1 MKVSL
6 YKKMYQPVLRLG
18 NMQYF
23 SDPNPS
29 PEPNPTPTP
38 EPSPEPLQITLEAV
52 QSFVNDDDN
61 GKKWLQSLTDTR
73 VTDAIKTYETK
84 TLPKKIE
91 DEIAKRFPAETEDQ
105 KQLRN
110 LKQQFERL
118 EAEKQKETLKN
129 KALSIATEKGLPTKL
144 VDYFIGSDE
153 EKTIKGLDTFEEV
166 FSLAVQQ
173 AVEEKFKQGGRDPKP
188 PGAPGKALTKEA
200 IEKMS
205 PDEINA
211 NWEQIENYLKGQ

>member
-1 MKVSL
+1 MKLSL
-6 YKKMYQPVLRLG
+6 YKRMYQPVLRLG

-23 SDPNPS
+23 SDPILN
-29 PEPNPTPTP
+29 PEPNPTP
-38 EPSPEPLQITLEAV
+38 ELNPEPLQITLEAV
-52 QSFVNDDDN
+52 QSFINDDDS

-73 VTDAIKTYETK
+73 VTDAIKTYENK

-118 EAEKQKETLKN
+118 EAEKQTETLKN

-153 EKTIKGLDTFEEV
+153 ETTVTGLGVLEEV

-188 PGAPGKALTKEA
+188 PGEPGKALSKEA
-200 IEKMS
+200 IEKMT

-211 NWEQIENYLKGQ
+211 NWERIEKFLKGQ

>member
-1 MKVSL
+1 MKLSL
-6 YKKMYQPVLRLG
+6 YRRMHQPVLRLG

-23 SDPNPS
+23 SDPNPD
-29 PEPNPTPTP
+29 PTPTPTPTP
-38 EPSPEPLQITLEAV
+38 EPNPEPLQITLEAV
-52 QSFVNDDDN
+52 QSFVNDDDS

-73 VTDAIKTYETK
+73 VTDAIKTYENK

-105 KQLRN
+105 KQLRS

-118 EAEKQKETLKN
+118 EAEKHKETLKN
-129 KALSIATEKGLPTKL
+129 KALSIATEKELPTKL

-153 EKTIKGLDTFEEV
+153 ETTIQGLGVLEEV

-188 PGAPGKALTKEA
+188 PADPGKTLTKEI
-200 IEKMS
+200 IEKMT
-205 PDEINA
+205 PDEINE
-211 NWEQIENYLKGQ
+211 NWEQVEKFLKGQ

>member
-1 MKVSL
+1 MKLSL
-6 YKKMYQPVLRLG
+6 YKRMYQPVLRLG

-23 SDPNPS
+23 SDPIPN
-29 PEPNPTPTP
+29 PEPNPTPEPNP
-38 EPSPEPLQITLEAV
+38 EPMQITLEAV
-52 QSFVNDDDN
+52 QSFINDDDS

-73 VTDAIKTYETK
+73 VTDAIKTYENK

-118 EAEKQKETLKN
+118 EAEKQTETLKN

-153 EKTIKGLDTFEEV
+153 ETTITGLGVLEEV

-188 PGAPGKALTKEA
+188 PGEPGKALSKEA
-200 IEKMS
+200 IEKMT

-211 NWEQIENYLKGQ
+211 NWEQIEKFLKGQ

>member
-1 MKVSL
+1 MKLSL
-6 YKKMYQPVLRLG
+6 YKRMYQPVLRLG

-23 SDPNPS
+23 SDPIPN
-29 PEPNPTPTP
+29 PEPNPTP
-38 EPSPEPLQITLEAV
+38 EPNPEPLQITLEAV
-52 QSFVNDDDN
+52 QSFINDDDS
-61 GKKWLQSLTDTR
+61 GKKWLQSLTDTQ
-73 VTDAIKTYETK
+73 VTDAIKTYENK

-118 EAEKQKETLKN
+118 EAEKQTETLKN
-129 KALSIATEKGLPTKL
+129 KALSIATERGVPTKL

-153 EKTIKGLDTFEEV
+153 ETTITGLGVLEEV

-188 PGAPGKALTKEA
+188 PGEPGKALSKEA
-200 IEKMS
+200 IEKMT

-211 NWEQIENYLKGQ
+211 NWEQIEKFLKGQ

>member
-1 MKVSL
+1 MKLSL
-6 YKKMYQPVLRLG
+6 YKRMYQPVLRLG

-23 SDPNPS
+23 SDPIPN
-29 PEPNPTPTP
+29 PEPNPTP
-38 EPSPEPLQITLEAV
+38 EPNPEPLQITLEAV
-52 QSFVNDDDN
+52 QSFINDDDS

-73 VTDAIKTYETK
+73 VTDAIKTYENK

-118 EAEKQKETLKN
+118 EAEKQTETLKN

-153 EKTIKGLDTFEEV
+153 ETTITGLGVLEEV

-188 PGAPGKALTKEA
+188 PGEPGKALSKEA
-200 IEKMS
+200 IEKMT
-205 PDEINA
+205 PDEINE
-211 NWEQIENYLKGQ
+211 NWEQVEKFLKGQ

>member
-1 MKVSL
+1 MKLSL
-6 YKKMYQPVLRLG
+6 YKRMYQPVLRLG

-23 SDPNPS
+23 SDPIPN
-29 PEPNPTPTP
+29 PEPNPTP
-38 EPSPEPLQITLEAV
+38 ELNPEPLQITLEAV
-52 QSFVNDDDN
+52 QSFINDDDS

-73 VTDAIKTYETK
+73 VTDAIKTYENK

-118 EAEKQKETLKN
+118 EAEKQTETLKN

-153 EKTIKGLDTFEEV
+153 ETTVTGLGVLEEV

-188 PGAPGKALTKEA
+188 PGEPGKALSKEA
-200 IEKMS
+200 IEKMT
-205 PDEINA
+205 PDEINE
-211 NWEQIENYLKGQ
+211 NWEQVEKFLKGQ

>member
-1 MKVSL
+1 
-6 YKKMYQPVLRLG
+6 MYQPVLRLG

-23 SDPNPS
+23 SDPIPN
-29 PEPNPTPTP
+29 PEPNPTP
-38 EPSPEPLQITLEAV
+38 EPNPEPLQITLESV
-52 QSFVNDDDN
+52 QSFINDDDS

-73 VTDAIKTYETK
+73 VTDAIKTYENK

-118 EAEKQKETLKN
+118 EAEKQTETLKN

-153 EKTIKGLDTFEEV
+153 ETTITGLGVLEEV

-188 PGAPGKALTKEA
+188 PGEPGKALSKEA
-200 IEKMS
+200 IEKMT
-205 PDEINA
+205 PDEINE
-211 NWEQIENYLKGQ
+211 NWEQVEKFLKGQ

>member
-1 MKVSL
+1 MKLSL
-6 YKKMYQPVLRLG
+6 YKRMYQPVLRLG

-23 SDPNPS
+23 SDPIPN
-29 PEPNPTPTP
+29 PEPNPTPEPNP
-38 EPSPEPLQITLEAV
+38 EPMQITLEAV
-52 QSFVNDDDN
+52 QSFINDDDS

-73 VTDAIKTYETK
+73 VTDAIKTYENK

-118 EAEKQKETLKN
+118 EAEKQTETLKN

-153 EKTIKGLDTFEEV
+153 ETTITGLGVLEEV

-188 PGAPGKALTKEA
+188 PGEPGKALSKEA
-200 IEKMS
+200 IEKMT
-205 PDEINA
+205 PDEINE
-211 NWEQIENYLKGQ
+211 NWEQVEKFLKGQ

>member
-1 MKVSL
+1 MKLSL
-6 YKKMYQPVLRLG
+6 YKRMYQPVLRLG

-23 SDPNPS
+23 SDPIPN
-29 PEPNPTPTP
+29 PEPNPTPEPNP
-38 EPSPEPLQITLEAV
+38 EPMQITLEAV
-52 QSFVNDDDN
+52 QSFINDDDS

-73 VTDAIKTYETK
+73 VTDAIKTYENK

-118 EAEKQKETLKN
+118 EAEKQTETLKN

-153 EKTIKGLDTFEEV
+153 ETTITGLGVLEEV

-188 PGAPGKALTKEA
+188 PGEPGKSLSKEA
-200 IEKMS
+200 IEKMT
-205 PDEINA
+205 PDEINE
-211 NWEQIENYLKGQ
+211 NWEQVEKFLKGQ

>member
-1 MKVSL
+1 
-6 YKKMYQPVLRLG
+6 
-18 NMQYF
+18 MQYF
-23 SDPNPS
+23 SDPIPN
-29 PEPNPTPTP
+29 PEPNPTP
-38 EPSPEPLQITLEAV
+38 EPNPEPLQITLEAV
-52 QSFVNDDDN
+52 QSFINDDHS

-73 VTDAIKTYETK
+73 VTDAIKTYENK

-118 EAEKQKETLKN
+118 EAEKQTETLKN
-129 KALSIATEKGLPTKL
+129 KALSIATERGLPTKL

-153 EKTIKGLDTFEEV
+153 ETTITGLGVLEEV

-188 PGAPGKALTKEA
+188 PGEPGKALSKEA
-200 IEKMS
+200 IEKMT

-211 NWEQIENYLKGQ
+211 NWEQIEKFLKGQ

>member
-1 MKVSL
+1 MKLSL
-6 YKKMYQPVLRLG
+6 YKRMYQPVLRLG

-23 SDPNPS
+23 SDPIPN
-29 PEPNPTPTP
+29 PEPNPTP
-38 EPSPEPLQITLEAV
+38 EPNPEPLQITLESV
-52 QSFVNDDDN
+52 QSFINDDDS

-73 VTDAIKTYETK
+73 VTDAIKTYENK

-118 EAEKQKETLKN
+118 EAEKQTETLKN

-153 EKTIKGLDTFEEV
+153 ETTITGLGVLEEV

-188 PGAPGKALTKEA
+188 PGEPGKALSKEA
-200 IEKMS
+200 IEKMT
-205 PDEINA
+205 PDEINE
-211 NWEQIENYLKGQ
+211 NWEQVEKFLKGQ

>member
-1 MKVSL
+1 
-6 YKKMYQPVLRLG
+6 MYQPVLRLG

-23 SDPNPS
+23 SDPNPN
-29 PEPNPTPTP
+29 PELPPTPAP
-38 EPSPEPLQITLEAV
+38 NPEPLQITLEAV
-52 QSFVNDDDN
+52 QALVNDDDS

-73 VTDAIKTYETK
+73 VTDAIKTYENK

-118 EAEKQKETLKN
+118 EAEKQNETLKN

-153 EKTIKGLDTFEEV
+153 EATVQGLGTLEEV

-173 AVEEKFKQGGRDPKP
+173 AVEEKFKQSGRDPKP
-188 PGAPGKALTKEA
+188 PGDPGKPLTKEA
-200 IEKMS
+200 IEKMT

-211 NWEQIENYLKGQ
+211 NWEQVEKFLKGQ

>member
-1 MKVSL
+1 
-6 YKKMYQPVLRLG
+6 MYQPVLRLG

-23 SDPNPS
+23 SDPIPN
-29 PEPNPTPTP
+29 PEPNPTP
-38 EPSPEPLQITLEAV
+38 EPNPEPLQITLESV
-52 QSFVNDDDN
+52 QSFINDDDS

-73 VTDAIKTYETK
+73 VTDAIKTYENK

-118 EAEKQKETLKN
+118 EAEKQTETLKN

-153 EKTIKGLDTFEEV
+153 ETTITGLGVLEEV

-188 PGAPGKALTKEA
+188 PGEPGKALSKEA
-200 IEKMS
+200 IEKMT

-211 NWEQIENYLKGQ
+211 NWEQIEKFLKGQ

>member
-1 MKVSL
+1 MKLSL
-6 YKKMYQPVLRLG
+6 YKRMYQPVLRLG

-23 SDPNPS
+23 SDPIPNQ
-29 PEPNPTPTP
+29 EPNPTPEPNP
-38 EPSPEPLQITLEAV
+38 EPMQITLEAV
-52 QSFVNDDDN
+52 QSFINDDDS

-73 VTDAIKTYETK
+73 VTDAIKTYENK

-118 EAEKQKETLKN
+118 EAEKQTETLKN

-153 EKTIKGLDTFEEV
+153 ETTITGLGVLEEV

-188 PGAPGKALTKEA
+188 PGEPGKALSKEA
-200 IEKMS
+200 IEKMT

-211 NWEQIENYLKGQ
+211 NWEQIEKFLKGQ

>member
-1 MKVSL
+1 MKFSL
-6 YKKMYQPVLRLG
+6 YKRMYQPVLRLG

-23 SDPNPS
+23 SDPIPN
-29 PEPNPTPTP
+29 PEPNPTPEPNP
-38 EPSPEPLQITLEAV
+38 EPMQITLEAV
-52 QSFVNDDDN
+52 QSFINDDDS

-73 VTDAIKTYETK
+73 VTDAIKTYENK

-118 EAEKQKETLKN
+118 EAEKQTETLKN

-153 EKTIKGLDTFEEV
+153 ETTITGLGVLEEV

-188 PGAPGKALTKEA
+188 PGEPGKALSKEA
-200 IEKMS
+200 IEKMT
-205 PDEINA
+205 PDEINE
-211 NWEQIENYLKGQ
+211 NWEQVEKFLKGQ

>member
-1 MKVSL
+1 
-6 YKKMYQPVLRLG
+6 MYQPVLRLG

-23 SDPNPS
+23 SDPIPN
-29 PEPNPTPTP
+29 PEPNPTPEPNP
-38 EPSPEPLQITLEAV
+38 EPMQITLEAV
-52 QSFVNDDDN
+52 QSFINDDDS

-73 VTDAIKTYETK
+73 VTDAIKTYENK

-118 EAEKQKETLKN
+118 EAEKQTETLKN

-153 EKTIKGLDTFEEV
+153 ETTITGLGVLEEV

-188 PGAPGKALTKEA
+188 PGEPGKALSKEA
-200 IEKMS
+200 IEKMT
-205 PDEINA
+205 PDEINE
-211 NWEQIENYLKGQ
+211 NWEQVEKFLKGQ

>member
-1 MKVSL
+1 MELSL
-6 YKKMYQPVLRLG
+6 YKRVYQPVLRLG

-23 SDPNPS
+23 SDPNPEPNPVPT
-29 PEPNPTPTP
+29 PEPNPET
-38 EPSPEPLQITLEAV
+38 LQITLEAV

-84 TLPKKIE
+84 TLPKKLE
-91 DEIAKRFPAETEDQ
+91 DEIAKRFPAETEEQ
-105 KQLRN
+105 KQLRD

-153 EKTIKGLDTFEEV
+153 ETTIKGLGVFEEV
-166 FSLAVQQ
+166 FSSAVQQ
-173 AVEEKFKQGGRDPKP
+173 AVEGKFKQGGRDPKP
-188 PGAPGKALTKEA
+188 PGDPGKTLTKEA
-200 IEKMS
+200 IEKMT
-205 PDEINA
+205 PEEINT
-211 NWEQIENYLKGQ
+211 NWEQIEKFLKEQ

>member
-6 YKKMYQPVLRLG
+6 YKRMYQPVLRLG

-23 SDPNPS
+23 SDPNPN
-29 PEPNPTPTP
+29 PELPPTPAP
-38 EPSPEPLQITLEAV
+38 NPEPLQITLEAV
-52 QSFVNDDDN
+52 QALVNDDDS

-73 VTDAIKTYETK
+73 VTDAIKTYENK

-118 EAEKQKETLKN
+118 EAEKQNETLKN

-153 EKTIKGLDTFEEV
+153 EATVQGLGTLEEV

-173 AVEEKFKQGGRDPKP
+173 AVEEKFKQSGRDPKP
-188 PGAPGKALTKEA
+188 PGDPGKPLTKEA
-200 IEKMS
+200 IEKMT

-211 NWEQIENYLKGQ
+211 NWEQVEKFLKGQ

>member
-1 MKVSL
+1 MKLSL
-6 YKKMYQPVLRLG
+6 YKRMYQPVLRLG

-23 SDPNPS
+23 SDPIPN
-29 PEPNPTPTP
+29 PEPNPTP
-38 EPSPEPLQITLEAV
+38 EPNPEPLQITLESV
-52 QSFVNDDDN
+52 QSFINDDDS

-73 VTDAIKTYETK
+73 VTDAIKTYENK

-118 EAEKQKETLKN
+118 EAEKQTETLKN

-153 EKTIKGLDTFEEV
+153 ETTITGLGVLEEV

-188 PGAPGKALTKEA
+188 PGEPGKALSKEA
-200 IEKMS
+200 IEKMT

-211 NWEQIENYLKGQ
+211 NWEQIEKFLKGQ